1 MSIYVILP
9 ETPNTTH
16 IPGYRYLMIVVS
28 INYKL
33 KLYNII

>member
-1 MSIYVILP
+1 MHIYVNQP

-28 INYKL
+28 INYKF
-33 KLYNII
+33 IIL